1 LYEKL
6 LYLYKKCSANRSM
19 VVVAAGFGDR
29 RMNLSET
36 TSFFFLLQCA
46 AVIIGDDEK
55 RAEEWRGPR
64 WKGIVLF
71 GCDSCFVRL

>member
-1 LYEKL
+1 
-6 LYLYKKCSANRSM
+6 
-19 VVVAAGFGDR
+19 
-29 RMNLSET
+29 MNLSET

-71 GCDSCFVRL
+71 GCDSCFVRLCA